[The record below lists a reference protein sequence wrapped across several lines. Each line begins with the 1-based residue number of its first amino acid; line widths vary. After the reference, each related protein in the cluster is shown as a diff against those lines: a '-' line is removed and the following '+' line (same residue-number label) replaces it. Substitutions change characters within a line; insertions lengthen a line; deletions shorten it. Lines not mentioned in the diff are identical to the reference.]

1 MFARLSIRYKIMLPA
16 LLTAI
21 LMLVLGIAAS
31 IGIRQQSRL
40 LSQMQEQDFPRYEA
54 INTLAVDLYTTRTN
68 LYQLLAM
75 IQGNTD
81 AAKTEAFSKT
91 QLVRIDQTLSTLQ
104 TWSKEEGWPSASR
117 KTMGDLAE
125 HIKAYRKDV
134 ADAVD
139 MAGTD
144 PNMTSMMVQSADG
157 KFTQFS
163 SEIAQ
168 LVNQGNQMM
177 KEANAS
183 SKSTSTSIQ
192 GMVVGV
198 TIIALIVSVALSLW
212 MGGRFTLTLQHLIS
226 NLKRTADGDL
236 IHPIIL
242 HSQDELGQAETALEQ
257 MRSHMLDLIE
267 QIQTR
272 VSEVSSASSYIKAT
286 SADSLQAIHSQ
297 SNATTATAAAV
308 EEVATSISHVSTL
321 GTEAQHSFEQT
332 YHQMVS
338 ALELTQQST
347 SLSSVVV
354 ESIEQNAGIT
364 QRLKAAS
371 DQIGS
376 IVKVIHEIAD
386 QTNLLALN
394 AAIEAARAGEQGRG
408 FAVVADEVRKLAERT
423 SQATVEIARLIDT
436 VTAHT
441 RESHDAIQ
449 HSSQAVDNSQK
460 KGQEIEAIVRD
471 VQQQAKSTLENLGDL
486 INAIKEQDIAINQIA
501 QNIELV
507 SQGTEKA
514 EANAEQTH
522 EQANLLDHAVGPLQ
536 AAVAHF
542 RTH

>member
-16 LLTAI
+16 LLTAL
-21 LMLVLGIAAS
+21 LMLALGITA
-31 IGIRQQSRL
+31 IMGIKQQSGL
-40 LSQMQEQDFPRYEA
+40 MGQILEQDISRYQS
-54 INTLAVDLYTTRTN
+54 INKLVQDLYTTRTN

-75 IQGNTD
+75 IQGNAD
-81 AAKTEAFSKT
+81 AGKTAAFSKQ
-91 QLVRIDQTLSTLQ
+91 QLVRIDETLSTLQ
-104 TWSKEEGWPSASR
+104 AWAKDNSWPEESHKIIAN
-117 KTMGDLAE
+117 LNE
-125 HIKAYRKDV
+125 HVTAYRKDV
-134 ADAVD
+134 SDAVD

-157 KFTQFS
+157 KFIKFS
-163 SEIAQ
+163 DEIDQ
-168 LVNQGNQMM
+168 LVKLGNQMM
-177 KEANAS
+177 KQAGDSGKTTSNAV
-183 SKSTSTSIQ
+183 Q
-192 GMVVGV
+192 ALVVGV
-198 TIIALIVSVALSLW
+198 TVAALVVSIVLSLW
-212 MGGRFTLTLQHLIS
+212 MGQRFTSTLQTLIG
-226 NLKRTADGDL
+226 NVQRTAEGDL
-236 IHPIIL
+236 SQAITQ
-242 HSQDELGQAETALEQ
+242 HSWDELGQAETALEH
-257 MRSHMLDLIE
+257 MRSQMVSLIQ
-267 QIQTR
+267 QIQSK
-272 VSEVSSASSYIKAT
+272 VGEVSSAAGYIKGA